1 MVYKYRV
8 IQRMNDAKAIYIHLE
23 KDELDDDEPIKG
35 TGVGAGVGIGVG
47 AGVGAGVG
55 TGVGAG
61 VGAGVGTG
69 VGGGVG
75 GGVEASSGYDLDV
88 VHMIRT
94 APPPPGPV

>member
-1 MVYKYRV
+1 
-8 IQRMNDAKAIYIHLE
+8 MNDAKAIYIHLE

-55 TGVGAG
+55 TGVG
-61 VGAGVGTG
+61 
-69 VGGGVG
+69 GGVG